1 MQHCGHCGQAVLTTH
16 DLTQCYHCRK
26 QLCPSCER
34 NSSEVVICKQ
44 CITLR
49 LQGKETLIHKLVYQ
63 LWLMG
68 FQVVE
73 REVDKLSARRYTEF
87 QHYSRK
93 LGVSVTIA
101 EALDE

>member
-1 MQHCGHCGQAVLTTH
+1 MQHCAQCGLEVLTTY
-16 DLTQCYHCRK
+16 DLTQCFHCHH

-34 NSSEVVICKQ
+34 SSTEVVICKS

-68 FQVVE
+68 FKVVE
-73 REVDKLSARRYTEF
+73 REVDKLSLRRYTTY
-87 QHYSRK
+87 QHGSK
-93 LGVSVTIA
+93 GLSETIT